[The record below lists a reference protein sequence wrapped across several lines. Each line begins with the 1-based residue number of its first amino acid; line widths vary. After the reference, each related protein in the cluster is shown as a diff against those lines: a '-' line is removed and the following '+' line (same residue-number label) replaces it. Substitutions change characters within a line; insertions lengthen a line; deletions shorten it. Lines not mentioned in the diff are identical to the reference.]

1 VASPSSALAL
11 QQVALEQFS
20 TAGFGGASLGTI
32 AHAAGLSKSSVL
44 YHYASKEALL
54 AAAIEPAI
62 DALADVVAS
71 YPEGGGRAEHDRFVE
86 RFIDFLLE
94 HRLAVHLF
102 VNQGQVL
109 GHIPAVERANTLVQ
123 RFSETVAERIPSV
136 EDRIRFGVAIGGAA
150 YILVAAANWAD
161 PAEPSDAEAADV
173 RAALID
179 TVASLL
185 RHGEPAH

>member
-1 VASPSSALAL
+1 VATPSSALAL

-20 TAGFGGASLGTI
+20 IVGFGGASLGAI

-62 DALADVVAS
+62 DALAEVIAS
-71 YPEGGGRAEHDRFVE
+71 YPEGAGREEHDRFVE

-94 HRLAVHLF
+94 HRLAVHLL

-109 GHIPAVERANTLVQ
+109 GSIPAVQRANTLVQ
-123 RFSETVAERIPSV
+123 SFSETVAEHIPSV

-150 YILVAAANWAD
+150 YILVAATNWS
-161 PAEPSDAEAADV
+161 EPSDPTPAETADV
-173 RAALID
+173 RAALIA
-179 TVASLL
+179 TVATLL
-185 RHGEPAH
+185 RHPEPAH

>member
-1 VASPSSALAL
+1 VSSPSSALAL
-11 QQVALEQFS
+11 QRVALEQFS
-20 TAGFGGASLGTI
+20 TLGFGGASLGAI
-32 AHAAGLSKSSVL
+32 AQAAGLSKSSVL

-54 AAAIEPAI
+54 SAAIEPAI
-62 DALADVVAS
+62 DALDEVIAS
-71 YPEGGGRAEHDRFVE
+71 YPEGAGREEHDRFVE

-109 GHIPAVERANTLVQ
+109 ESIPAVERANTLVQ
-123 RFSETVAERIPSV
+123 TFTETVAERIPSV
-136 EDRIRFGVAIGGAA
+136 QDRIRFGIAIGGAA
-150 YILVAAANWAD
+150 YILVAASNWSEPAD
-161 PAEPSDAEAADV
+161 PTAAEAAEV

-185 RHGEPAH
+185 RRSEPAH

>member
-1 VASPSSALAL
+1 MSNPSSALAL
-11 QQVALEQFS
+11 QRVALEQFS
-20 TAGFGGASLGTI
+20 LVGFGGASLGSI
-32 AHAAGLSKSSVL
+32 AQAAGLSKSSVL

-54 AAAIEPAI
+54 AAAIEPAV
-62 DALADVVAS
+62 DALDAVIQS
-71 YPEGGGRAEHDRFVE
+71 YPYGGDRSEHDQFVE

-109 GHIPAVERANTLVQ
+109 GSIPAVKRANDLVR

-150 YILVAAANWAD
+150 YILVAAANWSGA
-161 PAEPSDAEAADV
+161 AEPSDAEAADA

-185 RHGEPAH
+185 RHPEPAH

>member
-1 VASPSSALAL
+1 VSNPSSALAL
-11 QQVALEQFS
+11 QRVALEQFS
-20 TAGFGGASLGTI
+20 LVGFGGASLGSI
-32 AHAAGLSKSSVL
+32 AQAAGLSKSSVL

-54 AAAIEPAI
+54 AAAIEPAV
-62 DALADVVAS
+62 DALDEVIQS
-71 YPEGGGRAEHDRFVE
+71 YPYGGDRSEHDQFVE

-109 GHIPAVERANTLVQ
+109 DTIPAVQRANDLVH

-136 EDRIRFGVAIGGAA
+136 QDRIRFGVAIGGAA
-150 YILVAAANWAD
+150 YILVAAANWSDA
-161 PAEPSDAEAADV
+161 AEPSAAEAADA

-185 RHGEPAH
+185 RHPEPAH